1 MISPARI
8 RKLKLLQFN
17 IAIKAENSLK
27 KEPSSRVTGLKTGFR
42 DHWGRI
48 KDSLNM
54 LHVWNL

>member
-1 MISPARI
+1 MISPASV

-27 KEPSSRVTGLKTGFR
+27 KEPSSRVTDLKTGFR

-48 KDSLNM
+48 KGSLNM

>member
-1 MISPARI
+1 MISPARV

-27 KEPSSRVTGLKTGFR
+27 KEPSSRATDLKAGFR

-48 KDSLNM
+48 KGSLNM
-54 LHVWNL
+54 LRVWNL